1 MSFASQKRLLTNCV
15 KELETN
21 ISHYVKHYFSFLVSA
36 TSKMCR
42 FSDVHRQKDA
52 FLHKFLITNKNGNS
66 PYFNIQ
72 QEVDSIH
79 NMYQV
84 HRSNK

>member
-1 MSFASQKRLLTNCV
+1 MSFATQKRLLTNCV

-21 ISHYVKHYFSFLVSA
+21 ISHYVKHYFSFLVTA
-36 TSKMCR
+36 TSKMYR

-66 PYFNIQ
+66 SYFNIQ

-79 NMYQV
+79 NTYQV
-84 HRSNK
+84 HPSNK